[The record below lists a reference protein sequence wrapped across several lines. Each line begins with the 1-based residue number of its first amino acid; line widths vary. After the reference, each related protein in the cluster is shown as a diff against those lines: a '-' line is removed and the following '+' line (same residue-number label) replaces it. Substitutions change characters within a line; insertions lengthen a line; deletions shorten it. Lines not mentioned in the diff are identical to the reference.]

1 LNIFFAGFFYKPV
14 RLSVWAALAL
24 LSIGSV
30 HGQGSTVD
38 GAASPDDYRNI
49 LNKYCVSCHNEAL
62 NTANLKLD
70 KANVHDLS
78 VDPAIW
84 EKVVTKLSLRAMPPV
99 GFPVRPTENEYDGFL
114 SYLKTKL
121 GQLSANNI
129 NPGNK
134 TIHRL
139 NRAEFSN
146 AIRDMLDLQIDVTSF
161 LPADNVE
168 DGFDNIAEALS
179 ISPLL
184 MEQYMLAA
192 ARISRLAVGPANMLP
207 VSEIYALPDGYHQDA
222 RASEELPFGSR
233 GGAAIQ
239 HYFPVDGEYTVRV
252 RLDRNVAG
260 YIRGMQKENLL
271 DVRLDHKRIE
281 LFKIGGEIHGRT
293 GPIFTDSNNVDFS
306 GDDDQVGYEFS
317 ADNDTEVRFFAK
329 AGTRLIG
336 VTFMDDS
343 VKEPGF
349 PHPKLRLTDLGDY
362 KGGNPTILNVI
373 VTGPFNVK
381 GPGETPSRK
390 KIFTCNPTTAEDEAC
405 ARTILTSL
413 ARLAYRRPVTT
424 DETDSLLRLFRK
436 GRESDGFEGG
446 IELGLQG
453 IMTAPQF
460 LFRIEQEPEGLAE
473 GSIYPVSDIDLAS
486 RLSFFLWSSI
496 PDDELLSLAETGN
509 LRKPHVLREQV
520 QRMMADTRF
529 DAFVDNFGSQWLGI
543 RAIDVVQPQLE
554 LFPVFDGELRDAM
567 KREMMLWFQS
577 MVREDRSVMDIL
589 SSDYTFVNERLANH
603 YEIPGIYGS
612 NYRRIKLD
620 NAMRHGL
627 LGKAG
632 LLTITSFN
640 NRTSPV
646 VRGNWVL
653 ENMLDMAPPDPPAD
667 AFEPELVEADDSGKI
682 LTMRESLEIHRANPV
697 CANCH
702 KMMEPIGLALET
714 FDAIGSFRTRYREAD
729 AEVETYGLLFDG
741 SEFQD
746 TIGFKQELLKYSD
759 KFAQTVTQK
768 LLTYALGRGV
778 EYYDKPTIRDIA
790 KHAASEDYS
799 WSSLI
804 TGIIESTPFQN
815 RRL

>member
-1 LNIFFAGFFYKPV
+1 LNIFFVGFFYRPV
-14 RLSVWAALAL
+14 RLHVWAVLTV
-24 LSIGSV
+24 LSIGTV
-30 HGQGSTVD
+30 YGQGSTVD
-38 GAASPDDYRNI
+38 QASSDDYRNI

-62 NTANLKLD
+62 NTANLMLD
-70 KANVHDLS
+70 KANIHDLS
-78 VDPAIW
+78 LHPAIW
-84 EKVVTKLSLRAMPPV
+84 EKVITKLSLRAMPPV
-99 GFPVRPTENEYDGFL
+99 GFPVRPSEDEYDGLF
-114 SYLKTKL
+114 SYLKTGL
-121 GQLSANNI
+121 DQLAAENT
-129 NPGNK
+129 NPGSK

-139 NRAEFSN
+139 NRTEFSN
-146 AIRDMLDLQIDVTSF
+146 AVRDMLDLQIDVTSF
-161 LPADNVE
+161 LPTDNVE

-179 ISPLL
+179 VSPLL

-192 ARISRLAVGPANMLP
+192 ARISRLAVGPASMLP
-207 VSEIYALPDGYHQDA
+207 VSEIYSLPEGYHQDS
-222 RASEELPFGSR
+222 RTSEELPFGSR

-271 DVRLDHKRIE
+271 DVRLDHKRLE

-317 ADNDTEVRFFAK
+317 ADKDTEVRFFAK

-343 VKEPGF
+343 VKQPGF
-349 PHPKLRLTDLGDY
+349 PHPKLRLTDIGDY
-362 KGGNPTILNVI
+362 KAGNPTILNVV

-390 KIFTCNPTTAEDEAC
+390 KIFTCNPTAAEDESC
-405 ARTILTSL
+405 ATTILTNL
-413 ARLAYRRPVTT
+413 ARLAYRRTVTA
-424 DETDSLLRLFRK
+424 DETDSLLRLYRK
-436 GRESDGFEGG
+436 GRDSDGFEGG
-446 IELGLQG
+446 IELALQG
-453 IMTAPQF
+453 IMTSPQF

-473 GSIYPVSDIDLAS
+473 GAIYPVSDIDLAS

-496 PDDELLSLAETGN
+496 PDDELLTLAESGK
-509 LRKPHVLREQV
+509 LRKPVILREQV

-529 DAFVDNFGSQWLGI
+529 DAFIDNFGSQWLGI

-554 LFPVFDGELRDAM
+554 IFPVFDGELRDAM
-567 KREMMLWFQS
+567 KMEMILWFQN
-577 MVREDRSVMDIL
+577 MVREDRSVMDVL
-589 SSDYTFVNERLANH
+589 TSDHSYVNERLANH
-603 YEIPGIYGS
+603 YQIPGIYGS
-612 NYRRIKLD
+612 NYRRVKLD
-620 NAMRHGL
+620 DPLRHGL

-702 KMMEPIGLALET
+702 KMMEPIGLALEN

-778 EYYDKPTIRDIA
+778 EYYDKPTIRDITN
-790 KHAASEDYS
+790 HAASEDYS

-804 TGIIESTPFQN
+804 TGIIESTPFQY